1 MRLWYNFLL
10 PYYEWVAVGQSQ
22 PSKNVSKTLRC
33 VDWVILHVL
42 FFSNFPF
49 LPYFLLLCIF
59 CWTSCPYECMMKL
72 IFQPLTFYICIPYSI
87 ISYYL
92 REDSGMKLHIL
103 PFFFYHPLIDK
114 LLISRNSWNGTYYIP
129 LAIIHKQL
137 QKLAAIRRNA
147 RKLKDRMGEAHETR
161 TQEQEKKCN
170 MSVPSLAC
178 WAVSIINKYL
188 TGNLTKIWF

>member
-1 MRLWYNFLL
+1 MTFDDFQHGVREMPFVGKVSWAIGRMVPTTGSVFMRLWYNFLL

-114 LLISRNSWNGTYYIP
+114 LLISRNFLEWHLY
-129 LAIIHKQL
+129 
-137 QKLAAIRRNA
+137 
-147 RKLKDRMGEAHETR
+147 
-161 TQEQEKKCN
+161 
-170 MSVPSLAC
+170 
-178 WAVSIINKYL
+178 SIASNP
-188 TGNLTKIWF
+188 